1 MILMMIFHF
10 RPNKMFHGVCRTDR
24 LDEMFPDIMKF
35 PRIGFD
41 TETTG
46 LRYMSDRMFGF
57 SVATPD
63 GNSYYWDVRA
73 DPKAIDWFNDQMDG
87 YAGTIIAHNA
97 SFDYRMAV
105 SSGMVMPVAQ
115 LDDTAIRACLLDEH
129 LMEYGLDFLAM
140 LYLGEGKISEIYG
153 ELSKM
158 FGGRATRNAQMK
170 HIPDAPPE
178 VVGKYAK
185 KDAELTLRLWEEQEL
200 EIDRQEKSECPAIGE
215 VMKFEKSLMPH
226 FIEMEM
232 RGIRVDLAKAEEA
245 ADKITPV
252 ITEQVSRLN
261 KIAGCSININS
272 SPQIRKLFDPQQVG
286 DDWVLGNHIIPKTDS
301 GAPSFNSGVLRSLQ
315 GDERAELIISIRSL
329 LKTRD
334 TFLRGHV
341 LAHAVDDRIY
351 PTINQSKGEDGGT
364 STGRI
369 SIRSPAMQQIPS
381 RNKKVAAIV
390 KPVFLPD
397 EGQIWVDADE
407 ASHEVRVF
415 AHLLAMVGEKKI
427 VEQYDRDPRTDFH
440 QFVAD
445 LTGLPRNAT
454 YSGQPNAKQLNL
466 SCIFNSGN
474 GSIADAMGLPWA
486 WDSFIGEDG
495 QTVRY
500 RKAGAEAMRVIGDY
514 HAALP
519 GVKRL
524 ANKCKSVAE
533 SRGFIY
539 TRIGRRIRFPDK
551 RKTYKASGLL
561 IQATAA
567 DFNKENIKWCNEIL
581 NEYGGR
587 LILNIHDSYSLSCP
601 QEHLRDMWRDLK
613 GKLEDRSR
621 ANVPLLLDLAG
632 VGENWWEALS
642 SGNKPV

>member
-1 MILMMIFHF
+1 MY
-10 RPNKMFHGVCRTDR
+10 
-24 LDEMFPDIMKF
+24 PDIRQF
-35 PRIGFD
+35 DRIGFD

-46 LRYMSDRMFGF
+46 LRYMIDKVFGF
-57 SVATPD
+57 SIATPD
-63 GNSYYWDVRA
+63 GKSYYWDIRRE
-73 DPKAIDWFNDQMDG
+73 PKSIEWFNDQMAG
-87 YAGTIIAHNA
+87 YSGTIIAHNA
-97 SFDYRMAV
+97 SFDYRMSAT
-105 SSGMVMPVAQ
+105 SGMIMPVDQ
-115 LDDTAIRACLLDEH
+115 LDDTVIRACLLDEH
-129 LMEYGLDFLAM
+129 LMEYGLDFLA
-140 LYLGEGKISEIYG
+140 LFYLGEGKAGEIYDDMA
-153 ELSKM
+153 EL
-158 FGGRATRNAQMK
+158 FGGRATRNAQMRN
-170 HIPDAPPE
+170 ISDAPADM
-178 VVGKYAK
+178 VAKYAK
-185 KDAELTLRLWEEQEL
+185 KDAELTLRVWEEQEI
-200 EIDRQEKSECPAIGE
+200 EADRQERIGCPSVRD
-215 VMKFEKSLMPH
+215 VMAFERSLIPH

-232 RGIRVDLAKAEEA
+232 SGIRVDLAKAEEA

-252 ITEQVSRLN
+252 INEQIRRLN
-261 KIAGCSININS
+261 VIAGHEININS
-272 SPQIRKLFDPQQVG
+272 HKQIIDLFDPLQDSGDWTVG
-286 DDWVLGNHIIPKTDS
+286 NYIIPKTES
-301 GAPSFNSGVLRSLQ
+301 GAPSFNSQVLRAMR
-315 GDERAELIISIRSL
+315 GDERAELIVSVRSL

-341 LAHAVDDRIY
+341 LAHAVGDRVY

-369 SIRSPAMQQIPS
+369 SIQSPAMQQIPS

-397 EGQIWVDADE
+397 EGQVWVDADE

-427 VEQYDRDPRTDFH
+427 VERYESDPRTDFH

-474 GSIADAMGLPWA
+474 GSIADAMGLPWS
-486 WDSFIGEDG
+486 WDSFMDKDG
-495 QTVRY
+495 KTVKY
-500 RKAGAEAMRVIGDY
+500 RKAGPEAMRIINDY

-524 ANKCKSVAE
+524 VGKCKSVAE
-533 SRGFIY
+533 TRGFIY
-539 TRIGRRIRFPDK
+539 TRTGRRIRFPDK

-581 NEYGGR
+581 KEYDGR
-587 LILNIHDSYSLSCP
+587 LMLNIHDSYSLSCP
-601 QEHLRDMWRDLK
+601 KKYLQDMWKDLRYRLENRD
-613 GKLEDRSR
+613 R

-632 VGENWWEALS
+632 VGETWWDALS
-642 SGNKPV
+642 SGHKPM